1 MSVPDSIRTAMQQT
15 NALFC
20 SSVVKDGDFDSLE
33 SVYTTGARILPPG
46 ADLIAGLPQIKAFWK
61 QAIAGLGVTAATLE
75 TVDAEQT
82 GDSVVEIGR
91 ANLTLTGGQ
100 TVPVKYVVHWKH
112 EAGLWKWHTD
122 IWNLNQ

>member
-20 SSVVKDGDFDSLE
+20 ASVIKNGDYEALDNI
-33 SVYTTGARILPPG
+33 YTTGARILPPG
-46 ADLIAGLPQIKAFWK
+46 ADLISGIPQIKSFWQ
-61 QAIAGLGVTAATLE
+61 QAVAALGVTNATLE

-91 ANLTLTGGQ
+91 ANLTLATGQ
-100 TVPVKYVVHWKH
+100 TVPVKYVVHWKQ
-112 EAGLWKWHTD
+112 EDRLWKWNTD